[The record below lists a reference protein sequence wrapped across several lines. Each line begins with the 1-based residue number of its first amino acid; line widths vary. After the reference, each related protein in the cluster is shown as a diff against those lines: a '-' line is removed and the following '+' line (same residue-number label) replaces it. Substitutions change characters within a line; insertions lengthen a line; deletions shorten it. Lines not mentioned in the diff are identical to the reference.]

1 MVASWWLHHHSPLVA
16 LDREVALHLEVGAFT
31 RVELITGPSDWRDV
45 IRELKSHLI
54 TFPVLGLDCE
64 WVSENGKAKAV
75 CLLQLASVKGLVLL
89 IRLNTVGPLPIALK
103 EILASFEVFKVG
115 VAVTGDSKKLVAD
128 YGLDVCGCVDLR
140 HLVLAHRG
148 PDEGHPGKLGLEA
161 LAELYLG
168 VSLDKD
174 WKVRA
179 GDWEVD
185 TLSERQIA
193 YAANDALV
201 AVNVL
206 WRLVGERFRSTWT
219 SWIACLL
226 WDENRMKKELALAL
240 DQWADIEFNNKD
252 WKQRLKVE
260 KSPSP
265 QTVGLTRMQNSTRKS
280 PLYHNCML
288 EAPDG
293 QLLCTCDTKKA
304 KWYIAKG
311 IGYQVS
317 EEPLVVRLKFEPSG
331 RPEGKAGEYYLTVK
345 PNICVV
351 CGTGEA
357 YLRKNVVPH
366 EYRKY
371 FPAVMKDHQ
380 SHDVLLMC
388 VRCHQVS
395 NLHDSRLRQQLAD
408 ECGAP
413 LGASSC
419 TKVWENSDLKRIRS
433 AGRAIQ
439 ANRKR
444 GAIPPE
450 RLTEL
455 LLVLKTHYDVE
466 DVTDLMVDEAADI
479 DCLEVNGD
487 YTPHSRAVVQHHMT
501 TEGLSLIKFESR
513 WRQHFVDNM
522 KPRFLPDLWSVDHQA
537 ERLDVKAAEQRI
549 DMVQYK
555 LAMEGGVVDL
565 EEYRKEG
572 HAQLGVN
579 PENARGPL

>member
-1 MVASWWLHHHSPLVA
+1 MLVSNPA
-16 LDREVALHLEVGAFT
+16 DWGEVVK
-31 RVELITGPSDWRDV
+31 ELRIQ
-45 IRELKSHLI
+45 LAK
-54 TFPVLGLDCE
+54 FPALGLDCE
-64 WVSENGKAKAV
+64 WVSESGKANPV
-75 CLLQLASVKGLVLL
+75 CLLQLATIEGLVLL
-89 IRLNTVGPLPIALK
+89 IRLNTVGALPIYLK

-115 VAVTGDSKKLVAD
+115 VAVAGDSRKLVAD
-128 YGLDVCGCVDLR
+128 HGLDVGGCVDLR
-140 HLVLAHRG
+140 HLVLAYRG
-148 PDEGHPGKLGLEA
+148 CNDGHPGKLGLEA
-161 LAELYLG
+161 LAESFLG

-174 WKVRA
+174 WKIRA
-179 GDWEVD
+179 GDWEAE
-185 TLSERQIA
+185 TLSERQLN

-206 WRLVGERFRSTWT
+206 WRLIGREFRKSWVSFAT
-219 SWIACLL
+219 SLL
-226 WDENRMKKELALAL
+226 WDEDRLKNEVAIALE
-240 DQWADIEFNNKD
+240 QWVDVEFNNRD
-252 WKQRLKVE
+252 WKQRLKE
-260 KSPSP
+260 DKSPSP
-265 QTVGLTRMQNSTRKS
+265 QTVGLKRIQNSTRKS

-304 KWYIAKG
+304 RWYIAKG
-311 IGYQVS
+311 IGDQVS
-317 EEPLVVRLKFEPSG
+317 EDPLIVRLKFEPSG

-351 CGTGEA
+351 CGVGEA

-413 LGASSC
+413 ISSSSSS
-419 TKVWENSDLKRIRS
+419 KVWENSDMKRVRS

-444 GAIPPE
+444 QSIPSE
-450 RLTEL
+450 RLQEL
-455 LLVLKTHYDVE
+455 TAVLKTHFCTDDVIDE
-466 DVTDLMVDEAADI
+466 MVDEAADI
-479 DCLEVNGD
+479 DCLEVNGE
-487 YTPHSRAVVQHHMT
+487 YIPHSRAVVQHHMT
-501 TEGLSLIKFESR
+501 TEGLSLIQLEYR
-513 WRQHFVDNM
+513 WRKHFIDNM

-537 ERLDVKAAEQRI
+537 ERLDVKVAEQRI

-555 LAMEGGVVDL
+555 LAKEGGVVDL

-579 PENARGPL
+579 PNN

>member
-1 MVASWWLHHHSPLVA
+1 VAPPSFPPGCLGQGGGTAPGGESTRLVLISNPA
-16 LDREVALHLEVGAFT
+16 DWGEVLK
-31 RVELITGPSDWRDV
+31 ELR
-45 IRELKSHLI
+45 SHLT

-64 WVSENGKAKAV
+64 WVSEGGKANPV
-75 CLLQLASVKGLVLL
+75 CLLQLATVKGLVLL
-89 IRLNTVGPLPIALK
+89 IRLNTVGLLPICLK

-115 VAVTGDSKKLVAD
+115 VAVTGDSSKLVAD
-128 YGLDVCGCVDLR
+128 HGLDVGGCVDLR
-140 HLVLAHRG
+140 HLVLAYRG
-148 PDEGHPGKLGLEA
+148 SNDGHPGKLGLEA
-161 LAELYLG
+161 LAESFLG

-179 GDWEVD
+179 GDWEAE
-185 TLSERQIA
+185 TLSERQLN

-206 WRLVGERFRSTWT
+206 WRLIGKEFRR
-219 SWIACLL
+219 SWVSFLASLL
-226 WDENRMKKELALAL
+226 WDEDRLKKEVAYALE
-240 DQWADIEFNNKD
+240 QWVDLEFNNRD
-252 WKQRLKVE
+252 WKQRLKEE

-265 QTVGLTRMQNSTRKS
+265 QTIGLKRMQNSTRKT

-304 KWYIAKG
+304 HWYISKG

-317 EEPLVVRLKFEPSG
+317 EDPLIVRLKFEPSG

-351 CGTGEA
+351 CGVGEA

-413 LGASSC
+413 ITSTSC
-419 TKVWENSDLKRIRS
+419 TKVWENSDMKRVRS

-444 GAIPPE
+444 QSIPLE
-450 RLTEL
+450 RLEEL
-455 LLVLKTHYDVE
+455 TAVLRTHFGMD
-466 DVTDLMVDEAADI
+466 DVTEEMVDEAASI
-479 DCLEVNGD
+479 DCLEVNGE
-487 YTPHSRAVVQHHMT
+487 YVPHSRAVVQHHMT
-501 TEGLSLIKFESR
+501 TEGLSLIQLESR
-513 WRQHFVDNM
+513 WRQHFIDTM

-555 LAMEGGVVDL
+555 LAREGGVVDL

-572 HAQLGVN
+572 HAQLGIN
-579 PENARGPL
+579 PDNARL

>member
-1 MVASWWLHHHSPLVA
+1 M
-16 LDREVALHLEVGAFT
+16 
-31 RVELITGPSDWRDV
+31 ELITGPSDWRDV
-45 IRELKSHLI
+45 IRELKSHLT

-64 WVSENGKAKAV
+64 WVSENGKARAV

-179 GDWEVD
+179 GDWEAD

-206 WRLVGERFRSTWT
+206 WRLVGKRFRSTWT

-357 YLRKNVVPH
+357 YLRC
-366 EYRKY
+366 
-371 FPAVMKDHQ
+371 
-380 SHDVLLMC
+380 SCLLF
-388 VRCHQVS
+388 RCRGNFDQE
-395 NLHDSRLRQQLAD
+395 

-413 LGASSC
+413 R
-419 TKVWENSDLKRIRS
+419 V
-433 AGRAIQ
+433 
-439 ANRKR
+439 
-444 GAIPPE
+444 
-450 RLTEL
+450 
-455 LLVLKTHYDVE
+455 
-466 DVTDLMVDEAADI
+466 
-479 DCLEVNGD
+479 
-487 YTPHSRAVVQHHMT
+487 
-501 TEGLSLIKFESR
+501 
-513 WRQHFVDNM
+513 
-522 KPRFLPDLWSVDHQA
+522 
-537 ERLDVKAAEQRI
+537 
-549 DMVQYK
+549 
-555 LAMEGGVVDL
+555 
-565 EEYRKEG
+565 
-572 HAQLGVN
+572 
-579 PENARGPL
+579 

>member
-1 MVASWWLHHHSPLVA
+1 M
-16 LDREVALHLEVGAFT
+16 
-31 RVELITGPSDWRDV
+31 ELITGPSDWKDV
-45 IRELKSHLI
+45 IRELKSHLT

-64 WVSENGKAKAV
+64 WVSENGKARAV

-140 HLVLAHRG
+140 HLVLARRG

-179 GDWEVD
+179 GDWEAD

-206 WRLVGERFRSTWT
+206 WRLVGKRFRSTWT

-357 YLRKNVVPH
+357 YLRC
-366 EYRKY
+366 
-371 FPAVMKDHQ
+371 
-380 SHDVLLMC
+380 SCLLF
-388 VRCHQVS
+388 R
-395 NLHDSRLRQQLAD
+395 
-408 ECGAP
+408 
-413 LGASSC
+413 
-419 TKVWENSDLKRIRS
+419 
-433 AGRAIQ
+433 
-439 ANRKR
+439 
-444 GAIPPE
+444 
-450 RLTEL
+450 
-455 LLVLKTHYDVE
+455 
-466 DVTDLMVDEAADI
+466 
-479 DCLEVNGD
+479 
-487 YTPHSRAVVQHHMT
+487 
-501 TEGLSLIKFESR
+501 
-513 WRQHFVDNM
+513 
-522 KPRFLPDLWSVDHQA
+522 
-537 ERLDVKAAEQRI
+537 
-549 DMVQYK
+549 
-555 LAMEGGVVDL
+555 
-565 EEYRKEG
+565 
-572 HAQLGVN
+572 
-579 PENARGPL
+579 